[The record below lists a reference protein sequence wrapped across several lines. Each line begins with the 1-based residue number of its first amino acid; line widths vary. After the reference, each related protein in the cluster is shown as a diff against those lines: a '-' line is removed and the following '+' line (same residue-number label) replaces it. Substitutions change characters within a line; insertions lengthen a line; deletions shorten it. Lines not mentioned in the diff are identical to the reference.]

1 MVTQVIV
8 VELGLLEQ
16 AVHQDKPALLVQ
28 PAKKEHK
35 VLLEA
40 LEKQDLPVQ
49 LALQEIQAQL
59 DHPVIEAITEILVK
73 QGFKVLLDQPDA
85 LVQRVQLVIQI

>member
-49 LALQEIQAQL
+49 PDQPEILDLL
-59 DHPVIEAITEILVK
+59 DHLVIVVITEI
-73 QGFKVLLDQPDA
+73 P
-85 LVQRVQLVIQI
+85 VIQGSKV